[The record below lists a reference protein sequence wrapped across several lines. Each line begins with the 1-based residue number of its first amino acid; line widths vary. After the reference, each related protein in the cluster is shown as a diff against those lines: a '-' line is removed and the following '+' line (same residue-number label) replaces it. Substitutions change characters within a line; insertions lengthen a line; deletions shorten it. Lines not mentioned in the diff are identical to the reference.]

1 MNVPMPPPSAP
12 APDPSGQPGQP
23 GQSGQ
28 SRQGPPPWL
37 IPAGIGVVI
46 ALLAVLI
53 VVLLTRGDDE
63 DSVAPA
69 TTVESVATTVAATE
83 APTTVPATTEV
94 APTTVPETVPET
106 TTPATEPPEVALTP
120 GQATIT
126 ADGATSSYTVAVTCR
141 DFWAGVETTSHVL
154 VDDVTGAVFV
164 ANVYFGEEGGP
175 RGLTVVDMASAIA
188 SDLYGQDTTTRSGT
202 WSGNIDDGADG
213 VARSTVTL
221 SNGDGPAALDVA
233 LAEPAAPDDCAV
245 GSFEPTSPF
254 LGGAQ
259 VAWMSPDDTVGLRF
273 NVLAQCG
280 GELLLSG
287 GALLVSF
294 YPEDGNTMIAFLSNA
309 YVLTGEDVAWSN
321 FVTPDP
327 SEAFFEQGGGGD
339 ILAAMNVFRDGDRST
354 EPGYLAW
361 TERPLRSAVGAG
373 GLLDEVCPG
382 P

>member
-12 APDPSGQPGQP
+12 APVPSGEPAPQ
-23 GQSGQ
+23 
-28 SRQGPPPWL
+28 RQGPPPWL
-37 IPAGIGVVI
+37 VPAGIGVVI

-69 TTVESVATTVAATE
+69 TTVETVETTVPPTE
-83 APTTVPATTEV
+83 APTTVPETTE
-94 APTTVPETVPET
+94 APPTTVPETVPAT
-106 TTPATEPPEVALTP
+106 TTPATEPPPVALTP

-126 ADGATSSYTVAVTCR
+126 AAGTTSSFTVAVTCR
-141 DFWAGVETTSHVL
+141 DFWAGLETTSHVL
-154 VDDVTGAVFV
+154 VDDASGAVWV
-164 ANVYFGEEGGP
+164 ATVYFGEEGGP
-175 RGLTVVDMASAIA
+175 RGLAMVDMASAIA
-188 SDLYGQDTTTRSGT
+188 SDLYGQDTTTRPGA
-202 WSGNIDDGADG
+202 WYGNIDDGADG

-221 SNGDGPAALDVA
+221 SIGDGPAELDVA
-233 LAEPAAPDDCAV
+233 IAEPAEPDDCAV
-245 GSFEPTSPF
+245 GQFSPTSPF
-254 LGGAQ
+254 VGGAQ
-259 VAWMSPDDTVGLRF
+259 VEWLSPDDTVGQRF

-294 YPEDGNTMIAFLSNA
+294 YPEDGNTMIAFMSNT

-321 FVTPDP
+321 FVTPEP
-327 SEAFFEQGGGGD
+327 SETSFEQGGGGD
-339 ILAAMNVFRDGDRST
+339 KLAAINVFRDGDRST

-361 TERPLRSAVGAG
+361 TERPLRSSVGDA

>member
-12 APDPSGQPGQP
+12 VPVPPGP
-23 GQSGQ
+23 

-53 VVLLTRGDDE
+53 VVLLTGGDDE

-69 TTVESVATTVAATE
+69 TTVEEVATTVAATD
-83 APTTVPATTEV
+83 APTTAPATTEA
-94 APTTVPETVPET
+94 APTTVPETVPAT
-106 TTPATEPPEVALTP
+106 TTPATEPPVIALTP
-120 GQATIT
+120 GRATMT
-126 ADGATSSYTVAVTCR
+126 ADGTTSSYTVAVTCR

-154 VDDVTGAVFV
+154 VDDATGAVWV

-175 RGLTVVDMASAIA
+175 RGLAVVDMAAAIA

-202 WSGNIDDGADG
+202 WSGDIEDGADG

-221 SNGDGPAALDVA
+221 RNGDGPAALEVA
-233 LAEPAAPDDCAV
+233 FAEPTELGDCAV

-254 LGGAQ
+254 PGTTQ
-259 VAWMSPDDTVGLRF
+259 VAWMSPDDTVGVRF

-294 YPEDGNTMIAFLSNA
+294 YPEDGNTMIASLSNA
-309 YVLTGEDVAWSN
+309 YLVTGEDVGWSN
-321 FVTPDP
+321 FVTPEP
-327 SEAFFEQGGGGD
+327 SEAYFEQGGGGD
-339 ILAAMNVFRDGDRST
+339 KLAAMNVFRDGNRST

-361 TERPLRSAVGAG
+361 TERPLRSSVGDA